1 MNKTIG
7 LSMGVAA
14 LGVTGAGVVS
24 GEMALAVASVVLGV
38 GALWSALRVRKQV
51 MMGKIDIN
59 TLYTLR

>member
-24 GEMALAVASVVLGV
+24 GEMALAVASVILGV

-51 MMGKIDIN
+51 MMGKIDIK